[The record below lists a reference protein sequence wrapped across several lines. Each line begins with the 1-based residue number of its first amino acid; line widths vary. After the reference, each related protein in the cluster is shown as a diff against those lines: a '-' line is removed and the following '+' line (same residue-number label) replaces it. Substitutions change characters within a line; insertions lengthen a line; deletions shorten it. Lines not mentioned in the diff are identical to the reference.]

1 MFRQEIGTVHS
12 FGISSSRFFEFCFF
26 LLIIFRLSVE
36 VADFN
41 FGETSSVDLEY
52 KSFHRRLYDS
62 MRELLPRRGY
72 TSADDVE
79 DSSLR
84 YGTMT

>member
-1 MFRQEIGTVHS
+1 M
-12 FGISSSRFFEFCFF
+12 
-26 LLIIFRLSVE
+26 E

-41 FGETSSVDLEY
+41 FGETSSVSDLEY

-62 MRELLPRRGY
+62 ICELLPRRGY
-72 TSADDVE
+72 TTSADGVE

>member
-1 MFRQEIGTVHS
+1 MPNAFLY
-12 FGISSSRFFEFCFF
+12 SSTYLNLTYSWY
-26 LLIIFRLSVE
+26 IFSLSVE

-52 KSFHRRLYDS
+52 KTFYRRLVDS
-62 MRELLPRRGY
+62 IRDALPRRGY
-72 TSADDVE
+72 SVDVNETE

>member
-1 MFRQEIGTVHS
+1 MFKLEIGTNNTIFS
-12 FGISSSRFFEFCFF
+12 ISSASSFMVFVC
-26 LLIIFRLSVE
+26 RLSVE

-62 MRELLPRRGY
+62 LRELLPRRGY
-72 TSADDVE
+72 ATAADGFE